1 MTAIAVACAIAPG
14 AVRAQPSQVVQFAAA
29 PDAVR
34 AREVQCLAQAIVYE
48 AGREPIEG
56 RQAVAQVI
64 MNRLRAPAYPK
75 TVCGVVYQGSTRRT
89 GCQFTF
95 TCDGS
100 MRFRFSDRQW
110 EAALKRADAAL
121 DGAVDPTVGLSTH
134 YHTDWVHPYWS
145 TSLDKLTRVGTH
157 LFFRWKGY
165 WGTRTAFAI
174 RPSGGEPSI
183 RQLAALPGHGGGDD
197 ETTVAGPVTNAGD
210 RPGDTSIS
218 LPARLPVDPARFG
231 VSPTHMGGAQILY
244 VHPQGGAF
252 LVAVPVGMSRR
263 RFDDIAEAICRD
275 ASFCRVQAWSDPQAV
290 PRGLPIGPAARQSLR
305 FEYLHDPLSMVGEQP

>member
-100 MRFRFSDRQW
+100 LSRPMPEARFA
-110 EAALKRADAAL
+110 EAALVAQDAI
-121 DGAVDPTVGLSTH
+121 DGRLPDRVGGATH
-134 YHTDWVHPYWS
+134 YHAHYVNPYWAP
-145 TSLDKLTRVGTH
+145 SLDRVARIGAH
-157 LFFRWKGY
+157 IFYNARSGARPVSAASGDSPVANDDAPAPGAAPFLP
-165 WGTRTAFAI
+165 WGLPLSAFA
-174 RPSGGEPSI
+174 G
-183 RQLAALPGHGGGDD
+183 
-197 ETTVAGPVTNAGD
+197 VM
-210 RPGDTSIS
+210 
-218 LPARLPVDPARFG
+218 PA
-231 VSPTHMGGAQILY
+231 
-244 VHPQGGAF
+244 
-252 LVAVPVGMSRR
+252 SR
-263 RFDDIAEAICRD
+263 
-275 ASFCRVQAWSDPQAV
+275 
-290 PRGLPIGPAARQSLR
+290 
-305 FEYLHDPLSMVGEQP
+305 